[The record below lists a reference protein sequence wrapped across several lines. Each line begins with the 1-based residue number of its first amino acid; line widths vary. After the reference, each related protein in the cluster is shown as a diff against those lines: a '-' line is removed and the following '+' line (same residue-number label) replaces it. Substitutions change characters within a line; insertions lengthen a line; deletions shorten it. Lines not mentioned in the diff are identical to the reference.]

1 MWRVR
6 EWAEEVGLEQD
17 NIRRRATVHDVARAA
32 GVSLATVDRV
42 LNGRPGVRAATAEKV
57 ENAIR
62 ELGFSRDLNAS
73 LMARARDLN
82 VVFFIPDGSNEF
94 MDSLANAVDRRFG
107 LALADRIHLQTRR
120 IRALDPVALAQG
132 LDALDA
138 RGTDCAVIVASE
150 EKDVIAAVDA
160 ANRRGI
166 AVMTLVSDLPGSA
179 RRNFIGIDNVAAGR
193 TAASLMGRFLPQG
206 GAVALVAGS
215 LHLRDH
221 AERLDGFRA
230 ALGAEFPAIS
240 IIGPVEGHDE
250 RTETA
255 SIVSRILSDHP
266 DLAGLYNLG
275 AGNAGL
281 VAALEQ
287 SGRAR
292 TLRVIAHELTE
303 PTRAGLERGVID
315 VVLDQNPD
323 GEIREAIAAA
333 KALAL
338 GTARA
343 AVTDPIE
350 IGIFLRDNLR

>member
-1 MWRVR
+1 MGLN
-6 EWAEEVGLEQD
+6 EE
-17 NIRRRATVHDVARAA
+17 IIKRRATVHDVARAA

-57 ENAIR
+57 EQAIAQ
-62 ELGFSRDLNAS
+62 LGFSRDLNAS

-82 VVFFIPDGSNEF
+82 VVFFIPDGTNEF
-94 MDSLANAVDRRFG
+94 MDSLAEAVERRSP
-107 LALADRIHLQTRR
+107 LALADRIHLGMRR
-120 IRALDPVALAQG
+120 VK
-132 LDALDA
+132 ALDA
-138 RGTDCAVIVASE
+138 AALAGALNQLDTGRCDCAVIVSSDE
-150 EKDVIAAVDA
+150 PEVLAAIDA
-160 ANRRGI
+160 AHRRGV

-179 RRNFIGIDNVAAGR
+179 RRNFIGIDNGAAGR

-206 GAVALVAGS
+206 GKVAVVAGS

-221 AERLDGFRA
+221 AERLEGFRA
-230 ALGAEFPAIS
+230 ALGSEFPALQ
-240 IIGPVEGHDE
+240 IIGPLEGHDE

-255 SIVSRILSDHP
+255 AIIARLLAEHA

-281 VAALEQ
+281 VAALEA
-287 SGRAR
+287 SGRSGH
-292 TLRVIAHELTE
+292 LRVIAHELT
-303 PTRAGLERGVID
+303 PTTRAGLRSGAID

-333 KALAL
+333 RALAL
-338 GTARA
+338 DASRVA
-343 AVTDPIE
+343 ATDPIE